1 MAPTREVYRQFIFKL
16 AWSAGIAGTL
26 MCTDGVTVAVKMKRL
41 SLLLFLLE
49 LYFPVSL
56 VTSVRLHF
64 SLFLV
69 SLLFMN
75 SDYNEFSVNLLHC
88 CSQILGCSI
97 LSVVFLVPLTSVKM
111 KLPVCLF
118 LVKVLMFVSQKE

>member
-1 MAPTREVYRQFIFKL
+1 
-16 AWSAGIAGTL
+16 
-26 MCTDGVTVAVKMKRL
+26 MCTDGVTVTVKMNRL
-41 SLLLFLLE
+41 SLLFFLLE
-49 LYFPVSL
+49 LYFPVNL

-69 SLLFMN
+69 SLLFIN
-75 SDYNEFSVNLLHC
+75 SDYTEFSVNLFHC
-88 CSQILGCSI
+88 CSQIVGCSYVSYSSI

-118 LVKVLMFVSQKE
+118 LVKVLTFVSQKE